1 MEQRCWPGE
10 TNGELIERSLRET
23 AAMQATISSVSGDGG
38 AFALYL
44 TKRLADA
51 LNGRWQGNR
60 VDTLRA
66 VVSTWLQAEATDPVS
81 DPVELK
87 TRLLQRFEP
96 EVPYPAAE
104 VMAEARLHCSKR
116 QAQVLLHELSVQ
128 KQVWLK
134 INKGRGIR
142 IQGKNVDS
150 ILLHKQP

>member
-1 MEQRCWPGE
+1 MEQRRWPGE

-23 AAMQATISSVSGDGG
+23 TEAQVVPSHPTSDGG

-44 TKRLADA
+44 TKRLAQA
-51 LNGRWQGNR
+51 LNGRWQGSR

-66 VVSTWLQAEATDPVS
+66 IVSTWLQAEAMAPVS
-81 DPVELK
+81 DPTALK
-87 TRLLQRFEP
+87 ARLLQRFEP
-96 EVPYPAAE
+96 EILYPAAE

-116 QAQVLLHELSVQ
+116 QAQVLLHELAVQ